1 MLLLNIGESD
11 SYVLKYFDGDIEK
24 GVINI
29 ASYHVAMNDNPMHP
43 HKNKHVSLC

>member
-1 MLLLNIGESD
+1 MLPLNIGETNN
-11 SYVLKYFDGDIEK
+11 YVLKYFDGDLEK

-29 ASYHVAMNDNPMHP
+29 AGYHVATDDNPMHP